1 MFMRVF
7 TIGLAA
13 LLVASS
19 VFAAGGGG
27 SSPSTVPPPK
37 DPEVEADY
45 TQAEYF
51 VKADQC
57 GEAIPLL
64 KKVTAK
70 EPKHTDALN
79 YLGYC
84 HRKTGKTTEAMAY
97 YQVALKLDPNHLGAL
112 EYLGEL
118 YLMLKDLPNAEA
130 QLAKL
135 KVLCPQSC
143 EQRED
148 LEDAISAYK
157 AAKP

>member
-1 MFMRVF
+1 MRIV
-7 TIGLAA
+7 TIGFAA
-13 LLVASS
+13 LLIATGAI
-19 VFAAGGGG
+19 AAGGGG
-27 SSPSTVPPPK
+27 SPSTVPPSK
-37 DPEVEADY
+37 DPAVEADY

-51 VKADQC
+51 VKAGQC

-84 HRKTGKTTEAMAY
+84 HRKTGKTTEAMAC
-97 YQVALKLDPNHLGAL
+97 YQEALKLDPNHLGAL

-148 LEDAISAYK
+148 LEDAIAAYK